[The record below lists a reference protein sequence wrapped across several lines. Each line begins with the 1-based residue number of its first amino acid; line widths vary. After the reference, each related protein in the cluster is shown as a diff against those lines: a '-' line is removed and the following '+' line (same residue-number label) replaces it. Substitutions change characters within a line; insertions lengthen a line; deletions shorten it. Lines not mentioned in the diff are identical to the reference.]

1 MCIKRI
7 AEQKREIQVAFVPR
21 YMILLILDF
30 TVLYVAL
37 TTAKS
42 LVRCNPY
49 DAIESMLN

>member
-7 AEQKREIQVAFVPR
+7 AEQKQDIQVTLMPR
-21 YMILLILDF
+21 YLILFILDF
-30 TVLYVAL
+30 TVAL

-42 LVRCNPY
+42 LVRFNPY